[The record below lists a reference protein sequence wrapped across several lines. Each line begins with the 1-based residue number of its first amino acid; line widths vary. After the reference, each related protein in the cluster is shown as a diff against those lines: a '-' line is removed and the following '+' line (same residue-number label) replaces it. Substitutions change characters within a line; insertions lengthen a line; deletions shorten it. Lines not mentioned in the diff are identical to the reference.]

1 MQFRRFGSGCEL
13 AREYCVALC
22 VHSFKEVKWRL
33 LESRFGVSGCEVL
46 DGAQALDRSCGS
58 LGPERLMSISL

>member
-33 LESRFGVSGCEVL
+33 LESRFGVSGRDSVGKYLRGVKCIIRFRMV
-46 DGAQALDRSCGS
+46 
-58 LGPERLMSISL
+58 